1 MPKETL
7 AVYENGEP
15 LASNGA
21 ALGEKGLA
29 EARRIA
35 ANIAKLPNLFREE
48 DWPLFHLFV
57 QRPPGHS
64 IDDRKAVVCHARG
77 GFRRKPTPNVKI
89 NQPLVPGGAKCAEV
103 PRIREASFDSPV
115 PISRRK
121 QSAPACVASVALRN
135 ERDTIALR
143 SAEMV
148 TNLMRG

>member
-1 MPKETL
+1 MN
-7 AVYENGEP
+7 V
-15 LASNGA
+15 
-21 ALGEKGLA
+21 
-29 EARRIA
+29 
-35 ANIAKLPNLFREE
+35 AKLPNLFREE
-48 DWPLFHLFV
+48 DWPLFHLFIE
-57 QRPPGHS
+57 RPPGHS
-64 IDDRKAVVCHARG
+64 MDDRKAVVCHARG

-89 NQPLVPGGAKCAEV
+89 NQPLVPGGAKCTEI

-135 ERDTIALR
+135 ERDTVALR

>member
-1 MPKETL
+1 MR
-7 AVYENGEP
+7 G
-15 LASNGA
+15 
-21 ALGEKGLA
+21 

-64 IDDRKAVVCHARG
+64 MDDRKAVVCHARR
-77 GFRRKPTPNVKI
+77 GFRSKPTPNVKI

-103 PRIREASFDSPV
+103 SRIREASFDSPV

-121 QSAPACVASVALRN
+121 QSAPACVASIALRN

-148 TNLMRG
+148 TNLRRG